1 MVLRIPLVFRAW
13 IIVPSARLKHSDQVL
28 RLGVEDALRLGII
41 MITSNNKMAVIIGK
55 CLKEDMLGN

>member
-1 MVLRIPLVFRAW
+1 MFRAW